1 MFSKLSYLLSCFHKS
16 LILTFKRC
24 MAWWYFHEFS
34 SPQWCLRRISLRSKP
49 HLGFIVPLNYCV
61 LQIYI
66 QARNPANLNLKMV
79 KDEYPDKPLEL
90 VGALGKKHHYQQ
102 FQPVVTLAKSYTV
115 HWDAAAPAEVTVWMI
130 NFNRS
135 VTTNSTKSHK

>member
-1 MFSKLSYLLSCFHKS
+1 M
-16 LILTFKRC
+16 
-24 MAWWYFHEFS
+24 
-34 SPQWCLRRISLRSKP
+34 PQL
-49 HLGFIVPLNYCV
+49 
-61 LQIYI
+61 YI

-79 KDEYPDKPLEL
+79 KDEYPDKPLKL

-115 HWDAAAPAEVTVWMI
+115 HWDAAAPAEVTVWII

-135 VTTNSTKSHK
+135 VTTNSIKDHHQIPLYIHYFIYNSYTIYTSF